1 MSAYPEHSL
10 SGNEGHRSCPI
21 IQDTAAITLC
31 RILQLSDR
39 QVTTVV
45 RSSRILLLLEHLR
58 LQLAF
63 NPGYC
68 SFQVIHSTAGRSSR
82 ILPCQIILEKTVVRL
97 FRIPQ
102 VSDHPDT

>member
-1 MSAYPEHSL
+1 M
-10 SGNEGHRSCPI
+10 
-21 IQDTAAITLC
+21 
-31 RILQLSDR
+31 
-39 QVTTVV
+39 
-45 RSSRILLLLEHLR
+45 
-58 LQLAF
+58 QLAV

-68 SFQVIHSTAGRSSR
+68 SFQVIQESTAGRSSR